1 MKVVIPAAGLG
12 TRFLPATK
20 SQPKEMLPVVDR
32 PIIQYVVEEAVAAG
46 SDDILIVTGRG
57 KRAIE
62 DHFDHTPELDG
73 IGDRPEIRHIAEL
86 SSRARLHYVRQ
97 RLPRGLG
104 DAIGLARHHTG
115 SEAFGVLLGD
125 TIHVCDPPL
134 LRQLWNQYERVHAPV
149 LAVETVPDDRVQN
162 YGLVEG
168 YEESPG
174 LYRCER
180 LIEKPSPS
188 ETSSRLGIT
197 GAYVLTPD
205 IYAAIDETRPGYHG
219 ELQITDALQ
228 ILAQRRPVYASTF
241 RGTRYDIGD
250 RCLWVKT
257 NLEFA
262 LRDPELRP
270 RLEPLVLQFL
280 RERIES
286 GGPIYDE
293 ITSALTLSPRR
304 APTGAAT
311 SDPLF
316 AAER

>member
-73 IGDRPEIRHIAEL
+73 IGDRPEVRHIEEL
-86 SSRARLHYVRQ
+86 FRLARLHYVRQ
-97 RLPRGLG
+97 WSPKGLG
-104 DAIGLARHHTG
+104 DAIRLARHHTG
-115 SEAFGVLLGD
+115 TEPFGVLLGD

-134 LRQLWNQYERVHAPV
+134 LRHLWNQYERVRGPV
-149 LAVETVPDDRVQN
+149 IAVETVPDEKVQN
-162 YGLVEG
+162 YGIVEG
-168 YEESPG
+168 HEVAPG
-174 LYRCER
+174 LFRCDR
-180 LIEKPSPS
+180 LLEKPSPS
-188 ETSSRLGIT
+188 ETTSRLGIT

-205 IYAAIDETRPGYHG
+205 IYPAIDETPPGYHG
-219 ELQITDALQ
+219 EIQVTDALQ

-250 RCLWVKT
+250 RCLWVQT

-262 LRDPELRP
+262 LRDPALRP
-270 RLEPLVLQFL
+270 RLEPVLLRLL
-280 RERIES
+280 REGVTAAEPEPV
-286 GGPIYDE
+286 GGSMPPD
-293 ITSALTLSPRR
+293 RQR
-304 APTGAAT
+304 APSLPPVSAAVAT
-311 SDPLF
+311 E
-316 AAER
+316 ER